1 MFSFAATEYIP
12 STLSAEL
19 KLEFIETGGQW
30 FAIGPGMARVR
41 VSVDQW
47 IPSSVYELRGHPFSL
62 VDRHS
67 DSLLLNTLRDDTN
80 RKGRRSG
87 RWSITLPF
95 RFMSLANKAVEE
107 TNRKRD

>member
-1 MFSFAATEYIP
+1 
-12 STLSAEL
+12 
-19 KLEFIETGGQW
+19 
-30 FAIGPGMARVR
+30 MACVQ

-47 IPSSVYELRGHPFSL
+47 ILSSVYELRGHPFSL

-67 DSLLLNTLRDDTN
+67 DSLLLNTLRDDTD

-95 RFMSLANKAVEE
+95 RFMSLANKAVEDKQRE
-107 TNRKRD
+107 GPRASSSKILSDDLILQTAIVFNRAAPLNHVPPSLS